1 MWPAAG
7 RSALAASRSPRAPTT
22 SPPSARPG
30 RRMYSRP
37 WPTPP
42 PCLTPSS
49 REPALGLA
57 GGRARSQ
64 GADRRSRRAARR
76 AGARGRDARLSGR
89 HDRPT
94 VRSGPYA
101 HEARSGAAAA
111 RVSTGRRQSG
121 LWRVGVEGATL
132 ATREVPPPRRSGGAR
147 CGPRLRGDHPRAA
160 GVCGV
165 GAHRPSRGGVSARRG
180 RATPRVVSGDGCA
193 ARGRRRA
200 VRDRARDRGDGPRP
214 GPLSSRVAAVFR
226 GPVRSPYGSGR
237 PARAMSAS
245 VKIPMPLRV
254 PELAPSLGRVLVPR
268 RLEELWVPLDD
279 IREDLATRVIE
290 LGGEARAAAAREDR
304 DRVLDAVSRR
314 AWLGAWE
321 AAVRRAGQR
330 VTAALDGEIERAA
343 RRVRMPRRARRLRLL
358 AASEKRAIVA
368 RLAAGGEALVAALDA
383 LDAVAVR
390 VREASVLDKAAHTDW
405 QEALRTA
412 TRRLEAAWL
421 ALETQVADEERR
433 WAGEIDAVA
442 RWRPSLW
449 PLVVLWAPLAVA
461 LVWLGLVLGGYLP
474 APAWLA
480 ARLGF

>member
-1 MWPAAG
+1 
-7 RSALAASRSPRAPTT
+7 
-22 SPPSARPG
+22 
-30 RRMYSRP
+30 
-37 WPTPP
+37 
-42 PCLTPSS
+42 
-49 REPALGLA
+49 
-57 GGRARSQ
+57 
-64 GADRRSRRAARR
+64 
-76 AGARGRDARLSGR
+76 
-89 HDRPT
+89 
-94 VRSGPYA
+94 
-101 HEARSGAAAA
+101 
-111 RVSTGRRQSG
+111 
-121 LWRVGVEGATL
+121 
-132 ATREVPPPRRSGGAR
+132 
-147 CGPRLRGDHPRAA
+147 
-160 GVCGV
+160 
-165 GAHRPSRGGVSARRG
+165 
-180 RATPRVVSGDGCA
+180 
-193 ARGRRRA
+193 
-200 VRDRARDRGDGPRP
+200 
-214 GPLSSRVAAVFR
+214 
-226 GPVRSPYGSGR
+226 
-237 PARAMSAS
+237 MSAP

-268 RLEELWVPLDD
+268 RLDEPWVPLDD
-279 IREDLATRVIE
+279 IREELATRVME

-343 RRVRMPRRARRLRLL
+343 RRVRMPRRARRRRLL

-449 PLVVLWAPLAVA
+449 PLVVLWTPLAVA
-461 LVWLGLVLGGYLP
+461 LAWFGLVLGGYLP